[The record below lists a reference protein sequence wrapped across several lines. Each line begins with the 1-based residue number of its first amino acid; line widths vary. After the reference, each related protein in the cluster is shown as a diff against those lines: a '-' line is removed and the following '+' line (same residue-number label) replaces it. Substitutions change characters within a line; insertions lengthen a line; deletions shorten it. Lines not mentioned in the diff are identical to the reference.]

1 MHKRR
6 MYNMMME
13 IDMLKVIVMMTLK
26 VMHKRKMSTL
36 RSEQLHCE
44 GGKPKTHGCE
54 QDKLCPQVEK
64 MVMVMTT
71 KMTKMKMMKTLTII
85 TSLSPGL
92 QMRW

>member
-6 MYNMMME
+6 MYDMMME
-13 IDMLKVIVMMTLK
+13 IDMLKVIVMMSLK
-26 VMHKRKMSTL
+26 AMHKRKMSTL

-64 MVMVMTT
+64 MMMVMTT
-71 KMTKMKMMKTLTII
+71 KMTKMTKMK
-85 TSLSPGL
+85 
-92 QMRW
+92 

>member
-1 MHKRR
+1 
-6 MYNMMME
+6 MMME
-13 IDMLKVIVMMTLK
+13 IDLVDMVKVIVMMTLK

-64 MVMVMTT
+64 MVMVMKK
-71 KMTKMKMMKTLTII
+71 KMVMVMKTLTII